1 MIAKTKIANIFK
13 QRQLNAKD
21 KNMKSKKAKITKA
34 NLAYTPKNGYET
46 ISPLGLKQSDAI
58 NRLYMD
64 FLAKAKTEREAH
76 DEAVTLLEAAGF
88 RNMAKNEKDG
98 TRLNPGDRVYRSC
111 EGKTL
116 MAVTIGRKP
125 LTDGMHIVGGHTD
138 APRIDIKQN
147 PLYEN
152 SGLALLDTHYY
163 GGIKK
168 YQWVT
173 IPLALHGVF
182 VKPDGKK
189 IKISIGENPA
199 DPVFC
204 ITDLLPHLAQ
214 DQMKKVLAEG
224 IEGENLDVIVGSAPV
239 AEKDRKEKFK
249 YNVLKLLHE
258 RYGVKEEDFLSAEL
272 ELVPAAQPREAGLDR
287 SMVLAYGQDDRV
299 CAYTALKALL
309 DLTGTPEYTCAVLLC
324 DKEEIGSVGA
334 TGMASNFFENTSAE
348 LLNLTTDKYSE
359 LALKRALNNSWMLS
373 ADVNA
378 LFDPLFPAV
387 SEKKNTAIMNH
398 GVCVTKYT
406 GSRGKSG
413 SSDASAE
420 FLAHIRRI
428 FDRNGVTWQTGE
440 LGKVDQGGGG
450 TIAWL
455 MARYGM
461 QVLDCGVGLLSMHAP
476 MELAGKLDIYMAYK
490 AYLAFLKDSR
500 K

>member
-1 MIAKTKIANIFK
+1 MEV
-13 QRQLNAKD
+13 QDKD
-21 KNMKSKKAKITKA
+21 
-34 NLAYTPKNGYET
+34 E
-46 ISPLGLKQSDAI
+46 LKQMRDRLAVNPKMVWDQVDQAEREAI
-58 NRLYMD
+58 FAYGD
-64 FLAKAKTEREAH
+64 HYKTFLDRAKTEREAVV
-76 DEAVTLLEAAGF
+76 EIERQAKALGF
-88 RNMAKNEKDG
+88 VDLTGKETGPRGYYN
-98 TRLNPGDRVYRSC
+98 YR
-111 EGKTL
+111 GKVIVL
-116 MAVTIGRKP
+116 VVQGRRP
-125 LTDGMHIVGGHTD
+125 LTEGLRIVASHID
-138 APRIDIKQN
+138 SPRLDLKQY
-147 PLYEN
+147 PLYEDTD
-152 SGLALLDTHYY
+152 LAFLKTHYY

-189 IKISIGENPA
+189 VKVCIGEDPS

-204 ITDLLPHLAQ
+204 ITDLLPHLAA
-214 DQMKKVLAEG
+214 DQYKKTLGEAIPGEG
-224 IEGENLDVIVGSAPV
+224 LDAVAGSIPV

-249 YNVLKLLHE
+249 YNVLKLLNG
-258 RYGVKEEDFLSAEL
+258 RYGITEQDFLSAEL
-272 ELVPAAQPREAGLDR
+272 ELVPAGHPREVGLDR
-287 SMVLAYGQDDRV
+287 SMVLAYGHDDRV
-299 CAYTALKALL
+299 CAYAGLKALL
-309 DLTGTPEYTCAVLLC
+309 DLKGVPEYTSCVLLC

-348 LLNLTTDKYSE
+348 LLNLTGDAYSE
-359 LALKRALNNSWMLS
+359 LTLKRALHNSWMLS

-378 LFDPLFPAV
+378 LFDPMFPAV
-387 SEKKNTAIMNH
+387 SEKKNSAFINH

-420 FLAHIRRI
+420 FMAHIRRI
-428 FDRNGVTWQTGE
+428 FDKNNVIWQTGE

-461 QVLDCGVGLLSMHAP
+461 QVIDCGVGLFSMHAP

-490 AYLAFLKDSR
+490 AYLAFLRDGR

>member
-1 MIAKTKIANIFK
+1 MKTK
-13 QRQLNAKD
+13 NAK
-21 KNMKSKKAKITKA
+21 KPA
-34 NLAYTPKNGYET
+34 NLAHTGKNGYER
-46 ISPLGLKQSDAI
+46 ISPADLKHSGEI
-58 NRLYMD
+58 NKLYMD
-64 FLAKAKTEREAH
+64 FITSAKTEREAH
-76 DEAVTLLEAAGF
+76 DEAVLLLEAAGF
-88 RNMAKNEKDG
+88 KDLDRSVKDG
-98 TRLNPGDRVYRSC
+98 VRLAPGDKVYRSC
-111 EGKTL
+111 SGKTL
-116 MAVTIGRKP
+116 MAVTIGKKP
-125 LTDGMHIVGGHTD
+125 LEAGMHIVGGHTD
-138 APRIDIKQN
+138 SPRIDLKQN
-147 PLYEN
+147 PLYEAG
-152 SGLALLDTHYY
+152 GLALLDTHYY

-189 IKISIGENPA
+189 VKVCIGEDPS

-204 ITDLLPHLAQ
+204 ITDLLPHLAA
-214 DQMKKVLAEG
+214 DQYKKTLGEAIPGEG
-224 IEGENLDVIVGSAPV
+224 LDAVAGSIPV

-249 YNVLKLLHE
+249 YNVLKLLNG
-258 RYGVKEEDFLSAEL
+258 RYGITEQDFLSAEL
-272 ELVPAAQPREAGLDR
+272 ELVPAGHPREVGLDR
-287 SMVLAYGQDDRV
+287 SMVLAYGHDDRV
-299 CAYTALKALL
+299 CAYAGLKALL
-309 DLTGTPEYTCAVLLC
+309 DLKGVPEYTSCVLLC

-348 LLNLTTDKYSE
+348 LLNLTGDAYSE
-359 LALKRALNNSWMLS
+359 LTLKRALHNSWMLS

-378 LFDPLFPAV
+378 LFDPMFPAV
-387 SEKKNTAIMNH
+387 SEKKNSAFINH

-420 FLAHIRRI
+420 FMAHIRRI
-428 FDRNGVTWQTGE
+428 FDKNNVIWQTGE

-461 QVLDCGVGLLSMHAP
+461 QVIDCGVGLFSMHAP

-490 AYLAFLKDSR
+490 AYLAFLRDGR

>member
-1 MIAKTKIANIFK
+1 MKIKKEKTAKT
-13 QRQLNAKD
+13 
-21 KNMKSKKAKITKA
+21 S
-34 NLAYTPKNGYET
+34 LAYTAKNGYEK
-46 ISPLGLKQSDAI
+46 ISPATRKHSDQI

-64 FLAKAKTEREAH
+64 FLAKGKTEREAH
-76 DEAVTLLEAAGF
+76 DEAIALLEAAGF
-88 RNMAKNEKDG
+88 KNMAANEKSG
-98 TRLNPGDRVYRSC
+98 ARLRPGDKVYRSC

-116 MAVTIGRKP
+116 MAVTIGKRP
-125 LTDGMHIVGGHTD
+125 LADGMHIVGGHTD

-189 IKISIGENPA
+189 VKVCIGENPA

-204 ITDLLPHLAQ
+204 ITDLLPHLGA
-214 DQMKKVLAEG
+214 DQGKKTLSEG
-224 IEGENLDVIVGSAPV
+224 IEGENLDAIVGSAPV

-272 ELVPAAQPREAGLDR
+272 ELVPANPPREAGLDR
-287 SMVLAYGQDDRV
+287 SMVLGYGQDDRV

-309 DLTGTPEYTCAVLLC
+309 DVPGTPEYTSVVLLC
-324 DKEEIGSVGA
+324 DKEEIGSVGS
-334 TGMASNFFENTSAE
+334 TGMAANFFENSAAE

-359 LALKRALNNSWMLS
+359 LTLKRAMANSWMLS

-378 LFDPLFPAV
+378 LFDPLYPAV
-387 SEKKNTAIMNH
+387 SEKKNTAVMNH
-398 GVCVTKYT
+398 GVCVTKYC

-420 FLAHIRRI
+420 FIAHIRRI
-428 FDRNGVTWQTGE
+428 FDRGGVTWQTGE

-450 TIAWL
+450 TIAYL

-461 QVLDCGVGLLSMHAP
+461 KVIDCGVGLLSMHAP

-490 AYLAFLKDSR
+490 GYLAFLKDGR